1 MGSRSVD
8 DVDMTIEAPGSAGR
22 QLAHL
27 HALDR
32 VMAIAEF
39 DPDGVLRQANDNFLR
54 LLGYAREEAI
64 GCHHRRFCSPA
75 LIASDGYRAFW
86 PGLRDGRAHVGLAER
101 MRRDGS
107 ACWLEAT
114 YAPVLDEQGR
124 VQQILK
130 IATDVTVRVE
140 RERRQREQL
149 HRLSLVADATDTAV
163 LVSDAESRIVFVN
176 RGFTRMFGWQGS
188 EVEGREPAGLLA
200 PQLDA
205 ATIERMRQ
213 ALRHGQA
220 VGSEEI
226 VAGKNGERYWA
237 KVVANPVNDD
247 SGEWRY
253 TISVLTDITRSK
265 MHEALQQRALEAMA
279 GEQALAEVLE
289 LICAEVERIAPEVAA
304 AIVAVEAD
312 GRQYLLAAP
321 NLPVN
326 VSCGD
331 AMTGWPGCV
340 ATPIRNGQGE
350 VIARFLLFPR
360 EPHSGATQV
369 FHQRLVEA
377 CTHLCA
383 LALERER
390 TRQRIRQLAYYDGL
404 TGLPNRSLLRARA
417 EQAIASAERGQ
428 QPLALL
434 FIDLDRFKQVN
445 DSLGHPAGDQL
456 LRHVAMLLQREL
468 RASDVV
474 GRLAG
479 DEFVVVLPSCDV
491 GRATV
496 TLERLQAVLAEP
508 VGIAGRSLMASASV
522 GVAMFPADGRD
533 MDTLLSR
540 ADAAMYRAKAEGRG
554 RYAFH
559 AMTPQPA
566 ATA

>member
-1 MGSRSVD
+1 MNWKNLSLRTQLLGGFGLLAAV
-8 DVDMTIEAPGSAGR
+8 VLLVATVSA
-22 QLAHL
+22 LA
-27 HALDR
+27 
-32 VMAIAEF
+32 VQ
-39 DPDGVLRQANDNFLR
+39 RQAERFSSYVDGDAAR
-54 LLGYAREEAI
+54 LAMARDLMDAANARAI
-64 GCHHRRFCSPA
+64 GARNLLLVGDDARAEEHRAVLAAHERVGSGLNRLKKALADGGDAVPA
-75 LIASDGYRAFW
+75 DERRALAEIETAESTYG
-86 PGLRDGRAHVGLAER
+86 PVATAIVGLA
-101 MRRDGS
+101 
-107 ACWLEAT
+107 
-114 YAPVLDEQGR
+114 
-124 VQQILK
+124 I
-130 IATDVTVRVE
+130 
-140 RERRQREQL
+140 
-149 HRLSLVADATDTAV
+149 
-163 LVSDAESRIVFVN
+163 
-176 RGFTRMFGWQGS
+176 
-188 EVEGREPAGLLA
+188 EGRKEEARR
-200 PQLDA
+200 
-205 ATIERMRQ
+205 RM
-213 ALRHGQA
+213 
-220 VGSEEI
+220 
-226 VAGKNGERYWA
+226 
-237 KVVANPVNDD
+237 
-247 SGEWRY
+247 
-253 TISVLTDITRSK
+253 TDITRSK

-312 GRQYLLAAP
+312 GRQHLLAAP
-321 NLPVN
+321 NLPGN

-491 GRATV
+491 DRATV